1 MNDNKKL
8 VVKQNLKIRF
18 DETDAL
24 GIVWHGN
31 YLKYFEDGRE
41 NFGLINGISYLD
53 AKKNGFA
60 TPIVKTTTN
69 HKLTLKYGE
78 SATIE
83 TLFVNSD
90 SAKLVYR
97 YVIKNEANAVVC
109 NGETIQVFTSL
120 NDGSMS
126 LILPHFIKVWKI
138 KLGLLDA

>member
-31 YLKYFEDGRE
+31 YLTYFEDGRE

-97 YVIKNEANAVVC
+97 YVIKNEADAVVC

>member
-78 SATIE
+78 SANY
-83 TLFVNSD
+83 LS
-90 SAKLVYR
+90 
-97 YVIKNEANAVVC
+97 NEQ
-109 NGETIQVFTSL
+109 TF
-120 NDGSMS
+120 
-126 LILPHFIKVWKI
+126 
-138 KLGLLDA
+138 

>member
-41 NFGLINGISYLD
+41 KFGLINGISYLD

-109 NGETIQVFTSL
+109 TGETIQVFTSL

-126 LILPHFIKVWKI
+126 LILPHFIKIWKI
-138 KLGLLDA
+138 KQGLLDA

>member
-109 NGETIQVFTSL
+109 TGETIQVFTSL
-120 NDGSMS
+120 NDGTMS